1 MVKDILQMDNVRLIH
16 KNFSGVASKYNRE
29 GDRNFSVV
37 IDDPDIAQKMAADG
51 WNVKIRAPREEG
63 DNPLYYL
70 PVKIRFDKERSRLN
84 PTIYL
89 KTGRNMNRLDEE
101 SLSILDDVDML
112 KVDIDIN
119 PFNYD
124 VNGKTG
130 ISAYLIGM
138 CITQNVNRFEQRFA
152 EEEAPE
158 E

>member
-1 MVKDILQMDNVRLIH
+1 
-16 KNFSGVASKYNRE
+16 
-29 GDRNFSVV
+29 
-37 IDDPDIAQKMAADG
+37 
-51 WNVKIRAPREEG
+51 
-63 DNPLYYL
+63 
-70 PVKIRFDKERSRLN
+70 
-84 PTIYL
+84 
-89 KTGRNMNRLDEE
+89 MNRLDEE

>member
-29 GDRNFSVV
+29 G
-37 IDDPDIAQKMAADG
+37 
-51 WNVKIRAPREEG
+51 
-63 DNPLYYL
+63 
-70 PVKIRFDKERSRLN
+70 
-84 PTIYL
+84 
-89 KTGRNMNRLDEE
+89 NRLDEE